1 MTAHRLLVVALL
13 LGVSAGIL
21 ASPRLDSIGATVTR
35 DVIALD
41 DDGLPITDLLQS
53 EIEVLSDGAPVHVI
67 ALSPAPRELNV
78 VLIVDATMSQ
88 PLKRYEIQNA
98 VAGIWMQNLLPG
110 DRARV
115 GMLGSVTTLGPW
127 FSADRVAEA
136 TAVRAMIGRAE
147 SEASPIWDAVA
158 LAVQALDSTRGSKA
172 LLLLT
177 DGRAT
182 ANRIGLD
189 DAIRLAQ
196 AANVSVSVVSE
207 GGERVLPQGADPTA
221 RIQPS
226 AGLEALA
233 GATGGV
239 FLPDGVARR
248 TLRPQED
255 PFAYV
260 RELAQTPNRP
270 GPLLAKLTSL
280 LRQRYRLTFDGAAD
294 GQTHRL
300 DVRTR
305 RPGVTI
311 KAPRSYRAGVM
322 ASAS

>member
-1 MTAHRLLVVALL
+1 MTARRSFIVALL
-13 LGVSAGIL
+13 LIASAGVVTS
-21 ASPRLDSIGATVTR
+21 ARLHSTGATITR

-41 DDGLPITDLLQS
+41 DDGLPVTDLLPS
-53 EIEVLSDGAPVHVI
+53 EIEVLSDGVPVPVI
-67 ALSPAPRELNV
+67 ALSPAPRELNL

-98 VAGIWMQNLLPG
+98 VAGTWMRNLLPG

-115 GMLGSVTTLGPW
+115 AVLGSTTALGPW
-127 FSADRVAEA
+127 ISADRVAEA
-136 TAVRAMIGRAE
+136 TALRALIGRAE

-158 LAVQALDSTRGSKA
+158 LAVQALDSARRSKA
-172 LLLLT
+172 VLLLT

-196 AANVSVSVVSE
+196 EANVSVSVVSE
-207 GGERVLPQGADPTA
+207 GGDRVLPQGADPTA
-221 RIQPS
+221 RIRPS

-233 GATGGV
+233 AATGGV

-294 GQTHRL
+294 GRTHRL

-305 RPGVTI
+305 RPGVAI
-311 KAPRSYRAGVM
+311 KAPQSY
-322 ASAS
+322 